1 MRTHFPTHFLCTAP
15 RIHPPLA
22 GNNPDKFTGVGLLVG
37 DGMYDPGDPQ
47 NPARLERLVKEDG
60 LSGLRLSPIYN
71 KASKL
76 RGSDSDPQPP

>member
-1 MRTHFPTHFLCTAP
+1 MRPTFPHAIAQYTAP
-15 RIHPPLA
+15 HPPLT

-71 KASKL
+71 KV
-76 RGSDSDPQPP
+76 

>member
-1 MRTHFPTHFLCTAP
+1 MRTHFPTRFLCTAP
-15 RIHPPLA
+15 HPTPLA

-71 KASKL
+71 KVLASSTRPL
-76 RGSDSDPQPP
+76 HPQPP

>member
-1 MRTHFPTHFLCTAP
+1 MRTHFPRHPLSVHCSSHP
-15 RIHPPLA
+15 RPLA

-71 KASKL
+71 KV
-76 RGSDSDPQPP
+76 

>member
-1 MRTHFPTHFLCTAP
+1 M
-15 RIHPPLA
+15 A

-71 KASKL
+71 KV
-76 RGSDSDPQPP
+76 

>member
-1 MRTHFPTHFLCTAP
+1 MRPHFPTHRAQASP
-15 RIHPPLA
+15 HPTPSA

-71 KASKL
+71 KV
-76 RGSDSDPQPP
+76 